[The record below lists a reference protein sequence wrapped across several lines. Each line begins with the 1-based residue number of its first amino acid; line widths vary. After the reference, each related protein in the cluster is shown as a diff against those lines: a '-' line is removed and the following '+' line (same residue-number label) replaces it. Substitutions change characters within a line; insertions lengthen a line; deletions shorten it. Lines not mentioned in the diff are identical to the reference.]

1 LLESPELIAEVHRD
15 YLDAGADII
24 SSATY
29 QASEQ
34 GFKARGIDARDA
46 RKLMQQGIKLAV
58 QARDDYWYPGE
69 THKTRAQKFKP
80 LVAASMGPFGACLAD
95 GSEYHGNYAA
105 SWREVSDF
113 HRERLL
119 WLADAGADLLAFE
132 TIPSQAE
139 AEILLE
145 LLEKHVDDLQ
155 GQQAWIS
162 FSCKDGEHVSHGERL
177 QECMRLVSGCAQLAT
192 AGINCTSPGLI
203 SELLRSLDKTKMPL
217 LVYPNSGECW
227 LAHEHRW
234 SGDGSTDFAIADWF
248 DAGARLIGGCCR
260 TGPADISAIRSTL
273 SQLAAG

>member
-1 LLESPELIAEVHRD
+1 MTQTKATNKSPALLAACLRQQGFLVLDGALATELEQKGANLDDPLWSARCLLESPELIAEVHRD

-58 QARDDYWYPGE
+58 QARDAYWEPGE

-119 WLADAGADLLAFE
+119 WLAD
-132 TIPSQAE
+132 
-139 AEILLE
+139 
-145 LLEKHVDDLQ
+145 
-155 GQQAWIS
+155 
-162 FSCKDGEHVSHGERL
+162 
-177 QECMRLVSGCAQLAT
+177 
-192 AGINCTSPGLI
+192 
-203 SELLRSLDKTKMPL
+203 
-217 LVYPNSGECW
+217 
-227 LAHEHRW
+227 
-234 SGDGSTDFAIADWF
+234 
-248 DAGARLIGGCCR
+248 
-260 TGPADISAIRSTL
+260 
-273 SQLAAG
+273 